1 MHARGREVPVAG
13 ALGLSIGV
21 ATAVTL
27 WLSQG
32 PMLPPAFREPRLAY
46 GTSSHATPG
55 TNPVVSTG
63 YDLSPAVSA
72 EVASLERHLRAAPAD
87 TVAIGRLAQLLES
100 SHQPEQ
106 AARYYR
112 RLLTI
117 DRDSRRAWFGLARV
131 YAALEN
137 WEAAEEAV
145 ATFLNAVPGD
155 PEAMYHLGVIHANR
169 GDYSAARSW
178 WRKVQQQAGDPQLAK
193 WAAESLERIRGSS
206 S

>member
-1 MHARGREVPVAG
+1 MHARGREVLVAG

-21 ATAVTL
+21 ATAVAV
-27 WLSQG
+27 WLSQR
-32 PMLPPAFREPRLAY
+32 PMLPPASREPGLAY
-46 GTSSHATPG
+46 GIASHATPG
-55 TNPVVSTG
+55 TKAVVSTG
-63 YDLSPAVSA
+63 KDLSPADSA
-72 EVASLERHLRAAPAD
+72 EVAELERHLRATPTD
-87 TVAIGRLAQLLES
+87 TSAVGRLAQLLES

-117 DRDSRRAWFGLARV
+117 DRGSRRAWFGLARV

-137 WEAAEEAV
+137 WEAAEDAI
-145 ATFLNAVPGD
+145 ATFLEAVPGD
-155 PEAMYHLGVIHANR
+155 PEAMYHLGVIHANH
-169 GDYSAARSW
+169 GDYSSARSL
-178 WRKVQQQAGDPQLAK
+178 WRKVQQQTGDPLLAK